1 MARLEPG
8 AGDESCVGQQ
18 LDRLLLLA
26 AEHDRRGGI
35 VVDEVADDAVVAF
48 VAVLAYA
55 HVAVDDDDRVRVDR
69 ARPVGIGIAGFPD
82 ESEMGVA
89 CRGHGPTL
97 RMGCDIALRSVAV
110 PSNGDLPDR
119 RTALRFGGGIVALA
133 VGVGAGVVDRRLD
146 SDSGSGGPA
155 DSPSTTTSAGP
166 SSTTSTTTTTTS
178 TTTVAPLVPDAVPA
192 GVVTIGLAH
201 MAERP
206 READLAS
213 LLPLLP
219 SPDGDVTA
227 AARAR
232 VADDFEAGDT
242 VVLDGWVLA
251 VSEARAAAVLAL
263 LCTGQC

>member
-1 MARLEPG
+1 M
-8 AGDESCVGQQ
+8 
-18 LDRLLLLA
+18 
-26 AEHDRRGGI
+26 
-35 VVDEVADDAVVAF
+35 VDEVADDAVVAF

-55 HVAVDDDDRVRVDR
+55 HVAVDDDDRARVGR
-69 ARPVGIGIAGFPD
+69 GRPVGIGIAGFPD

-155 DSPSTTTSAGP
+155 DSPATTTSAGP
-166 SSTTSTTTTTTS
+166 SSTTSTTTTS
-178 TTTVAPLVPDAVPA
+178 TTVPPLVPDAVPA

-213 LLPLLP
+213 LLTLLP

-227 AARAR
+227 AAQAR